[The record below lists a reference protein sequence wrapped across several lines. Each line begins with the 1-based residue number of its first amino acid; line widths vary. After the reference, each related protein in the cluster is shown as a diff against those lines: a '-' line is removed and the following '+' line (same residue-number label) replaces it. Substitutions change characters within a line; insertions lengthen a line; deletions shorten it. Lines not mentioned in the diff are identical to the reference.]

1 MKSSILFVMNTMGQ
15 AGAETALV
23 SMLQKIDPREY
34 DIDLYVMLGQGE
46 MFDRVPRYVKVIN
59 RLYTNHSVLSAKGH
73 IGLAARTL
81 HRAFRNGAIFGWLP
95 YAHKNYWA
103 MRRAGRVQPE
113 KLLWKLLADGAR
125 RLPQEYDL
133 AVSFIEGASTY
144 YVANHVK
151 AKHKIAYVHVD
162 YGMAGYTAELDRG
175 AYDSID
181 EIYAVSDEVRNAFL
195 QVHPEC
201 LAKMR
206 VFHNI
211 LDRKS
216 ILKMAMKDS
225 GFDDDYQG
233 FRILTVGRLNVQ
245 KAYEIA
251 IQALAIVRSH
261 GHEARWYAMGEGV
274 MREDLERKIA
284 QNGLKDSFILMGKRS
299 NPYPYY
305 WECDLYVHAT
315 RFEGKSIAVQE
326 AQILGCPII
335 VSDVNGNREQVSHGM
350 DGLICDLNPRAVAEA
365 IEFMIENPEARA
377 RMGEA
382 ACHKKLEHDQE
393 LEDLLKKLK
402 GQEDDEE
409 GSIDHYPGLQRRRE
423 YKGRA

>member
-46 MFDRVPRYVKVIN
+46 LFDRVPRYVNVIN
-59 RLYTNHSVLSAKGH
+59 RMHSNHSVLSAKGH
-73 IGLAARTL
+73 FGLACRTL
-81 HRAFRNGAIFGWLP
+81 HRAFRNGAIFTWLP
-95 YAHKNYWA
+95 YGIKNYRA
-103 MRRAGRVQPE
+103 MKKAGRVLPD

-125 RLPQEYDL
+125 RFPQEYDL

-144 YVANHVK
+144 YVANHVQ

-162 YGMAGYTAELDRG
+162 YEMAGYTTDLDEG
-175 AYDSID
+175 AYEAID
-181 EIYAVSDEVRNAFL
+181 EIYAVSDEVQKGFL
-195 QVHPEC
+195 KVHPEC
-201 LAKMR
+201 LPKMR

-216 ILKMAMKDS
+216 ILKMAMKGT
-225 GFDDDYQG
+225 GFEDDYEG
-233 FRILTVGRLNVQ
+233 YRILTVGRLNVQ

-251 IQALAIVRSH
+251 IQALALVRSH
-261 GHEARWYAMGEGV
+261 GYDARWYAMGEGV

-284 QNGLKDSFILMGKRS
+284 QNGLQDDFILMGKRS

-335 VSDVNGNREQVSHGM
+335 VSDVNGNREQVNHGI
-350 DGLICDLNPRAVAEA
+350 DGMICALNPAAVAEA

-382 ACHKKLEHDQE
+382 ACHKEVEHDQE

-402 GQEDDEE
+402 GLEDDEE
-409 GSIDHYPGLQRRRE
+409 GSINHYPGVQRRRE

>member
-59 RLYTNHSVLSAKGH
+59 RLYTNHSVLSTKGH

-201 LAKMR
+201 LTKMR